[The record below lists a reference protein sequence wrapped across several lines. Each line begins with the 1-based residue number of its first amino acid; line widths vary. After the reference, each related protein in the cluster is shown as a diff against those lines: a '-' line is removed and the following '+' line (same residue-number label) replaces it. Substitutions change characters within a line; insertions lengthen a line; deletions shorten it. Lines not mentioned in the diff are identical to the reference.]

1 MLEKL
6 PDPLRRSRTPSESS
20 TSSSSSS
27 DEEEELRR
35 AQRAGSANSETSAT
49 DRRNPI
55 EANAVI
61 KKSIPAETVNASTD
75 EDDSDYDDIDGSSGK
90 KKRKDSKE
98 VYRTIV
104 LYEIWFYINDTLNF
118 CILVCFISFSL
129 NYRQK

>member
-20 TSSSSSS
+20 ASSSSTS
-27 DEEEELRR
+27 DEEEELLRARR
-35 AQRAGSANSETSAT
+35 EGSANSEASTN

-75 EDDSDYDDIDGSSGK
+75 EDDSDYDDIDGGGVK

-98 VYRTIV
+98 VRVPIIISY
-104 LYEIWFYINDTLNF
+104 
-118 CILVCFISFSL
+118 FISMEK
-129 NYRQK
+129 RHKK